1 MANAS
6 RRGTAARD
14 REDGG
19 GEFDAPRARK
29 LRAGAGGRWWVGV
42 GRAVLWAFI
51 IVVVFNGIWFPLR
64 GGFALPSAS
73 EEPES
78 SDTVAYPETAAAAF
92 GLRFAEAYLD
102 TADPEERLSDLAAF
116 VPEGEAADLDVP
128 ADSLTGE
135 NLTVVAVD
143 VADDHNALV
152 VVRAD
157 VNGEPMRLDVP
168 VYADGDAL
176 VVSGSP
182 ALLAA
187 PTRASLPEGSS
198 FETDPRAREQLEEV
212 LPGFFEAYA
221 GEPAHLERYLEP
233 GAAIAPLP
241 ENSLEFA
248 ELSDITVPSQASN
261 GNDDIRQAAVT
272 VRWNL
277 PAPDGDEAGQLT
289 QNYLVTVVNSGSE
302 WHVRDIQG
310 APRSFGE

>member
-14 REDGG
+14 REDAATESGV
-19 GEFDAPRARK
+19 PRARR
-29 LRAGAGGRWWVGV
+29 LSAGAGGRWWVGV

-51 IVVVFNGIWFPLR
+51 LVVVFNGIWFPLR
-64 GGFALPSAS
+64 GGLALPGPDQQ
-73 EEPES
+73 PEQAE
-78 SDTVAYPETAAAAF
+78 DTAYPETAAAAF
-92 GLRFAEAYLD
+92 GLRFADAYLG
-102 TADPEERLSDLAAF
+102 TADPEARLSDLAAF
-116 VPEGEAADLDVP
+116 VPEGEAAALDVP

-143 VADDHNALV
+143 VQDEHNALV

-176 VVSGSP
+176 VVSGRP

-187 PTRASLPEGSS
+187 PTRASLPEGAS
-198 FETDPRAREQLEEV
+198 FETDPRAEEQLGEV
-212 LPGFFEAYA
+212 LSGFFEAYA
-221 GEPAHLERYLEP
+221 GEPAHLERYVEP
-233 GAAIAPLP
+233 GTTIAPLP
-241 ENSLEFA
+241 ENSLEFG
-248 ELSDITVPSQASN
+248 ELSDITVPTRASN
-261 GNDDIRQAAVT
+261 GNDDVRQVAAT

-277 PAPDGDEAGQLT
+277 PAPEDADAGQLT
-289 QNYLVTVVNSGSE
+289 QNYLVTVVNSGTE

-310 APRSFGE
+310 APHSFGG

>member
-1 MANAS
+1 MAKAS

-14 REDGG
+14 REDGDM
-19 GEFDAPRARK
+19 EFDAPRTRRP
-29 LRAGAGGRWWVGV
+29 RAGAGGRWWVGV

-51 IVVVFNGIWFPLR
+51 IVVLFNGIWFPLR
-64 GGFALPSAS
+64 GGFALPDSGT
-73 EEPES
+73 EPEQS
-78 SDTVAYPETAAAAF
+78 GTSAFPETAAAAF
-92 GLRFAEAYLD
+92 GLRFADAYLN
-102 TADPEERLSDLAAF
+102 TADPEARLSDLAAF
-116 VPEGEAADLDVP
+116 VPEGEAAALDVP

-143 VADDHNALV
+143 VQDDHNGLV

-157 VNGEPMRLDVP
+157 VNGAPLRLDVP
-168 VYADGDAL
+168 VYADDDAL
-176 VVSGSP
+176 VVSGRP

-187 PTRASLPEGSS
+187 PTQAALPEGSS
-198 FETDPRAREQLEEV
+198 FETDPQAAEQLGEV

-233 GAAIAPLP
+233 GSTIAPLP

-261 GNDDIRQAAVT
+261 GDDDVRQVAAT
-272 VRWNL
+272 VRWAL
-277 PAPDGDEAGQLT
+277 PASDEAETGQLT

-310 APRSFGE
+310 APHSFGE